1 MPKNKNTNKNKNK
14 KTFVIDWS
22 ICGCKGDRVFLTYY
36 SARDQGTKG
45 PRTKGPRTK
54 RPRDQGVD
62 IKHQG

>member
-45 PRTKGPRTK
+45 PRDQE
-54 RPRDQGVD
+54 PRDQETKGL
-62 IKHQG
+62 I